1 MNFDRHQFT
10 VFLGTVFLFLGVNW
24 SALVAQDVD
33 RDEFFKRME
42 ARAMSLSKKMADISG
57 TEPIQLIKP
66 REKREQMI
74 LPERQAPQEY
84 YNALP
89 GPPPQSIE
97 PVDDGSDAVPPSVVY
112 EDPKGDSFSEIK
124 PSIEELKGRYFFRPY
139 MALQAPA
146 EYDAR
151 ISLGINPVPYSDQMD
166 GDLGYALG
174 IRTGQRLGNLEV
186 SLGFGYHH
194 QEYSNPDFAS
204 TSFSS
209 AGECE
214 LLSLALGLGYSVP
227 VSEDW
232 SLGFGLDLGTAWRRD
247 SVEVDFTALGFG
259 AFLPPAAY
267 SESDSVFIYDLRVF
281 LDYDFSEDL
290 SMYLGY
296 RLMGV
301 PDNGPFDQVTL
312 HLFEAGIG
320 ANF

>member
-1 MNFDRHQFT
+1 MGMNFVRHQFT
-10 VFLGTVFLFLGVNW
+10 VFLGIVFLFLGINW
-24 SALVAQDVD
+24 STVNAQDVD

-42 ARAMSLSKKMADISG
+42 ARAMSLSKKMAGMSG

-124 PSIEELKGRYFFRPY
+124 PTIEELKGRYFFRPY
-139 MALQAPA
+139 MALQAPT

-227 VSEDW
+227 VSEAW

-247 SVEVDFTALGFG
+247 SVEIDFTALGLG
-259 AFLPPAAY
+259 LSYHLRHILSPTPY
-267 SESDSVFIYDLRVF
+267 SFMICEF
-281 LDYDFSEDL
+281 FST
-290 SMYLGY
+290 MIFP
-296 RLMGV
+296 RFF
-301 PDNGPFDQVTL
+301 PC
-312 HLFEAGIG
+312 I
-320 ANF
+320 